1 MTYKNRKYCTE
12 CEISKAV
19 KKDTSGKNYYVFVVM
34 HYENDY

>member
-19 KKDTSGKNYYVFVVM
+19 KKDTSGKKLLSFRG
-34 HYENDY
+34 HAL